1 MGFLYNPNNTI
12 LSYKWMIE
20 FFIKIFTS
28 CVYSSKLP
36 YAQLTVYSV
45 WLGMGCCGKSESVI
59 YLTHFLWINVN
70 VVRRCIT
77 NYIYMTYK
85 LLVFVCKFIR
95 YYLHVSSENTHL
107 ETKALIYVYK
117 MFSSTFYQLLTSEC
131 WGHTSPYTGK
141 NIKIIIE
148 ATIYI
153 RLLINYQ
160 IKFHFMQWSL
170 WVRLSFLLQMAFR
183 HKSDLYILFRDD
195 LFSRESNQKH
205 AWSIISARLNKYSMI
220 TIVLRVF
227 MITIH
232 KDTDIL

>member
-1 MGFLYNPNNTI
+1 
-12 LSYKWMIE
+12 
-20 FFIKIFTS
+20 
-28 CVYSSKLP
+28 
-36 YAQLTVYSV
+36 
-45 WLGMGCCGKSESVI
+45 MGCCGKSESVI

-153 RLLINYQ
+153 RLLFNYQ
-160 IKFHFMQWSL
+160 IKFHVYVYGCLFYCKGHWGIKVTYIFYFAMFY
-170 WVRLSFLLQMAFR
+170 FLENSIKNTREA
-183 HKSDLYILFRDD
+183 LY
-195 LFSRESNQKH
+195 
-205 AWSIISARLNKYSMI
+205 
-220 TIVLRVF
+220 LRV
-227 MITIH
+227 
-232 KDTDIL
+232 